1 MANSSVSDQVRARVE
16 SFVAEL
22 SDLIRRSA
30 METVQHALAG
40 GDEGGRRGRRGPL
53 PGRRAAA
60 AGSMLPAAKP
70 VRGAVAGGRSKGA
83 KRSPEELEELTQQLL
98 DYVKG
103 NPGQRIEQI
112 ADGMGTSTK
121 ELNLPAKKLLANKS
135 LKTKGH
141 KRATQY
147 FPR

>member
-1 MANSSVSDQVRARVE
+1 MANSSVSDQVRSLVE
-16 SFVAEL
+16 SFVAEM

-40 GDEGGRRGRRGPL
+40 GEAPRRGRRPAAVA
-53 PGRRAAA
+53 GRRGAP
-60 AGSMLPAAKP
+60 SLPAAKG
-70 VRGAVAGGRSKGA
+70 GARLRAKGA
-83 KRSPEELEELTQQLL
+83 KRSPDELEELTGQLL
-98 DYVKG
+98 AYVKS

-112 ADGMGTSTK
+112 AEGMGTSTK
-121 ELNLPAKKLLANKS
+121 ELNLPAKKLLGSKA
-135 LKTKGH
+135 LKTRGH

>member
-1 MANSSVSDQVRARVE
+1 MANSSISDQVRSRVE

-22 SDLIRRSA
+22 SDLIRHSA
-30 METVQHALAG
+30 METVQQALAG
-40 GDEGGRRGRRGPL
+40 GEGPRRGRRGPAAG
-53 PGRRAAA
+53 PAGARRAAA
-60 AGSMLPAAKP
+60 AGPKVPRLRA
-70 VRGAVAGGRSKGA
+70 KGA
-83 KRSPEELEELTQQLL
+83 KRSPDELEELTGQLL
-98 DYVKG
+98 AYIKG

-121 ELNLPAKKLLANKS
+121 ELNLPAKKLLGNKS
-135 LKTKGH
+135 IKTKGH

>member
-30 METVQHALAG
+30 METVQQALAG
-40 GDEGGRRGRRGPL
+40 GDESPRRGRRGAA
-53 PGRRAAA
+53 PGRRVAASIAPVSKA
-60 AGSMLPAAKP
+60 A
-70 VRGAVAGGRSKGA
+70 RGRSKGA
-83 KRSPEELEELTQQLL
+83 KRSPEELEELTTQLL
-98 DYVKG
+98 GYVKS

-121 ELNLPAKKLLANKS
+121 ELNLPAKKLIGTKA

>member
-1 MANSSVSDQVRARVE
+1 MANSPVSDQVRSLVE
-16 SFVAEL
+16 SFVAEM

-40 GDEGGRRGRRGPL
+40 GEAPRRGRRGAL
-53 PGRRAAA
+53 AGRRGAAPALAAA
-60 AGSMLPAAKP
+60 P
-70 VRGAVAGGRSKGA
+70 RGARLRAKGA
-83 KRSPEELEELTQQLL
+83 KRSPDELEELTNQLL
-98 DYVKG
+98 AYVKG

-112 ADGMGTSTK
+112 AEGMGTSTK
-121 ELNLPAKKLLANKS
+121 ELNLPAKKLIGNKS
-135 LKTKGH
+135 LKTRGH

>member
-1 MANSSVSDQVRARVE
+1 MANTSVSDQVRVLVE
-16 SFVAEL
+16 SFVTEMN
-22 SDLIRRSA
+22 DLIRRSA

-40 GDEGGRRGRRGPL
+40 DGEAPRRGRRG
-53 PGRRAAA
+53 AAA
-60 AGSMLPAAKP
+60 AGGRRVAAAAIAAPKGAR
-70 VRGAVAGGRSKGA
+70 VRAKGA
-83 KRSPEELEELTQQLL
+83 KRSPDELEKLTTQLL
-98 DYVKG
+98 GYVKG

-121 ELNLPAKKLLANKS
+121 ELNLPAKKLLSTKAI
-135 LKTKGH
+135 KTRGH

>member
-1 MANSSVSDQVRARVE
+1 MATSSVSDQVRARVE

-30 METVQHALAG
+30 METVSQALAG
-40 GDEGGRRGRRGPL
+40 GEEAPRRGRRPGV
-53 PGRRAAA
+53 PGRRPAA
-60 AGSMLPAAKP
+60 AGVAAPVSKG
-70 VRGAVAGGRSKGA
+70 VRGGARSKGA
-83 KRSPEELEELTQQLL
+83 KRSPEELEELTTQLL
-98 DYVKG
+98 NYVKS
-103 NPGQRIEQI
+103 NAGQRIEQI

-121 ELNLPAKKLLANKS
+121 ELNLPAKKLLATKQ

>member
-16 SFVAEL
+16 SFVSEL

-30 METVQHALAG
+30 MDTVQQALAG
-40 GDEGGRRGRRGPL
+40 GEVPRRGRRGSA
-53 PGRRAAA
+53 GAVSRRAT
-60 AGSMLPAAKP
+60 SS
-70 VRGAVAGGRSKGA
+70 VASPKAPRLRAKGA
-83 KRSPEELEELTQQLL
+83 KRSPDELEELTGQLL
-98 DYVKG
+98 TYIKG
-103 NPGQRIEQI
+103 SPGQRIEQI

-121 ELNLPAKKLLANKS
+121 ELNLPAKKLLSTKAI
-135 LKTKGH
+135 KTKGH